1 MLSREWSMSPA
12 NITHHRPLHPLS
24 LLLLLLLLPLLY
36 AEDIRVILTEEDTMP
51 DISWRLELDSP
62 LHKFEAFTICARFY
76 THQFRSFRTLN
87 RIIIY

>member
-1 MLSREWSMSPA
+1 MSPV
-12 NITHHRPLHPLS
+12 NITHHLLPPSLLL
-24 LLLLLLLLPLLY
+24 LLLLLLLLPLLH
-36 AEDIRVILTEEDTMP
+36 AEDIRVILTEENTMP
-51 DISWRLELDSP
+51 DISWRVELDSP